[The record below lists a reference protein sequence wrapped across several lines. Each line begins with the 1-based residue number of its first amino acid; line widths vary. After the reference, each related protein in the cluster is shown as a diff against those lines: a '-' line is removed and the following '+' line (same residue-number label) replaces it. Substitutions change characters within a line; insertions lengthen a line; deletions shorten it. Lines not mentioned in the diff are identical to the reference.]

1 MKFFTMNSNLKYI
14 FLRRGGV
21 TKNTNLRKKNFFF
34 FFFFFWGGGGGG
46 GGRKGARV
54 SDFY

>member
-21 TKNTNLRKKNFFF
+21 TKNTNLRKKTFFF
-34 FFFFFWGGGGGG
+34 FFG
-46 GGRKGARV
+46 GGRGEEGG
-54 SDFY
+54 